1 MLRAVLDTNV
11 VVSALRSRRG
21 PAFRLL
27 SLVGTGR
34 FEISLS
40 VALALEYEE
49 VARRST
55 PVSGDELDTILAYLC
70 SRAQRQRI
78 FFLWRPSTPDPGDEM
93 VVDLAVAAR
102 ATHLVTYNVRHLS
115 GVKLF
120 GIRVVRPPEFLAEI
134 GES

>member
-1 MLRAVLDTNV
+1 MVRAVLDTNV

-27 SLVGTGR
+27 SLVGSGR

-49 VARRST
+49 VARRAT

-70 SRAQRQRI
+70 AEAHKQRI
-78 FFLWRPSTPDPGDEM
+78 FVLWRPSTPDPGDEM
-93 VVDLAVAAR
+93 VLDLAVASR
-102 ATHLVTYNVRHLS
+102 ASHLVTFNVRHFAS
-115 GVKLF
+115 ASRF
-120 GIRVVRPPEFLAEI
+120 GIRVARPHEFLAEI
-134 GES
+134 GD